1 LEKRY
6 RTKQKDLILE
16 CLKKNKEKHM
26 TAEAIYVAI
35 KESGGSIGIATV
47 YRKLSVFEKEGVI
60 RKFDGGDSACYQY
73 VTSDEDCKT
82 HYHLK
87 CVKCNELFHVEM
99 EHLDKLSSELKSQ
112 FDFLLDSGKSVLYGK
127 CKKCMD

>member
-1 LEKRY
+1 MEKRY
-6 RTKQKDLILE
+6 HTKQKDLILE
-16 CLKKNKEKHM
+16 CLAKNKEKHM
-26 TAEAIYVAI
+26 TAEEIYVAI

-47 YRKLSVFEKEGVI
+47 YRKLSVLEKEGMI
-60 RKFDGGDSACYQY
+60 RKFEGGASACYQY
-73 VTSDEDCKT
+73 VVSIEDCKM

-87 CVKCNELFHVEM
+87 CVECNALFHVEM

-127 CKKCMD
+127 CKKCTD